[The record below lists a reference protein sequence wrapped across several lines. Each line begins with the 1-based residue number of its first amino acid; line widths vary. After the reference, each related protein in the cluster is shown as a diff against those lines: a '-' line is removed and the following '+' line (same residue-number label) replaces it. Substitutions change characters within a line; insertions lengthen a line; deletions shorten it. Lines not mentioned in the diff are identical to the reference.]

1 MNIKRVEEFLIDKPL
16 RIKIHSL
23 LSECFPDY
31 PKGKTYYKQLPT
43 FRLLAWEGDDLV
55 GHLAVEHRMMN
66 NVGNLIRVFGIVDLC
81 VAKDFQ
87 HQKIGTQL
95 LDRLEKLGK
104 KHEINFLLLIAKDHE
119 VYLKNG
125 FTLVEN
131 NCKWLFIHDHETLGV
146 MQRQLQNSLM
156 VKALGKKEWKENK
169 LDFLGHIF

>member
-1 MNIKRVEEFLIDKPL
+1 MNIKRVEEFLIDKSL

-43 FRLLAWEGDDLV
+43 FRLLAWEADNLV
-55 GHLAVEHRMMN
+55 GHLAVEYRVMN
-66 NVGNLIRVFGIVDLC
+66 NDGSLIHVFGIADLC
-81 VAKDFQ
+81 VAHNFQ

-95 LDRLEKLGK
+95 LDQLEKLGK
-104 KHEINFLLLIAKDHE
+104 TNEIDFLLLIAKDHE
-119 VYLKNG
+119 LYLKNN

-131 NCKWLFIHDHETLGV
+131 TCKWLFTNQHETLGV
-146 MQRQLQNSLM
+146 MQRQLQSSLM
-156 VKALGKKEWKENK
+156 VKALGKKIWKPNK